1 MEGLVRGRA
10 LSTVFPHSAVANMA
24 LPEEPFH
31 FLSRTAAF
39 SLPPPISSPA
49 ALPHPFVVA
58 LQALFEHLNASFL
71 IFFTLSQSSY
81 I

>member
-1 MEGLVRGRA
+1 MEGSVRGWA
-10 LSTVFPHSAVANMA
+10 LSTVFPHSAVTNMA

-31 FLSRTAAF
+31 FLSRATAF

-49 ALPHPFVVA
+49 ALPHPFVVT
-58 LQALFEHLNASFL
+58 LQALFKYLNASFL
-71 IFFTLSQSSY
+71 LIFTVSQSSY